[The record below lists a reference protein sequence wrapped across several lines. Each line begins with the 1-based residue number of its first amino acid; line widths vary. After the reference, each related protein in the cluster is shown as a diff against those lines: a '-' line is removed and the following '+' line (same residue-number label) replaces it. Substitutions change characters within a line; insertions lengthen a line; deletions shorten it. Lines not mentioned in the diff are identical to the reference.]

1 MVKILADFLLKDI
14 AEDVKLKQNFA
25 YLLTAYLNYLVDHR
39 DVQYNDNFQ
48 LLLQYADLLSLSNQ
62 EQHQNIAQQ
71 IVILLSQ
78 LFPKKDTV
86 NIVKENIYKNV
97 SNFASIDL
105 LLKNNKL
112 AKISNEFMHNV
123 MYTMH
128 RIENNIPDSDKSF
141 FDAQKTILSSLE
153 TNQYY
158 SFSAPTSMGKTFVSL
173 SFIRNMLKQ
182 NSRDNFAII
191 VPTRALLSEI
201 ANKIINDF
209 KDYLG
214 NNRHKVVT
222 TTAVVQEEEKFIAV
236 LTPERLYYSLLKKP
250 EVRFK
255 YIFIDEAHKISG
267 NDKRSIIYYKILDM
281 FKTDNNIHIYF
292 SSPIIP
298 NPDIYLELTNFYSN
312 SNSSGKA
319 FVFSPVIQNKIY
331 FNFLEQK
338 IQIYNNITNE
348 ILNGTSF
355 PHNITDKMQALL
367 FFGKNKCNLIYVSSA
382 NKAIK
387 YALEL
392 ANTVETYNLFPQT
405 DEVKKELEK
414 ASKQIEQKIHQD
426 YYLAKLIRQGIA
438 YHIGALPGEVRT
450 QIEDL
455 LRKGYLQYCFCTSTL
470 LEGVNVPVDNLF
482 IFDSKKGRSEMSAI
496 DAFNLI
502 GRAGRVT
509 LNEYGNAFII
519 IEDNRT
525 QQYFNKV
532 LLNPLPHQD
541 LLPQKTLQKKHK
553 KHIVSVLLN
562 GKTNLLEEG
571 EKYSSHGFNE
581 TTYEYATKCLNMLLQ
596 DICTKNKS
604 YIVKDFEKDE
614 ILSPQNIID
623 IRSKFSNFQQDDND
637 INLSA
642 IQKNSLYDAVLNKNI
657 NYPNSFDYQS
667 CLCFLKE
674 LSEIFQWPIYER
686 TSLGRGESLKYY
698 TVILTQ
704 WMQGKG
710 LHEIIRSAIN
720 YYREHSCQLQVYDP
734 TYRLVDYNDSLEH
747 KNIIINETMK
757 NIEEIINYKFSMYFL
772 RLSET
777 LLKLKGESVLINDW
791 YEYVEYGTNNHLVIT
806 LQKYGFLREEAISL
820 ISSQYIKYFNLTESH
835 IQIDIDIINI
845 VPLELKNSIQTVMI
859 NYPEIFYTRK

>member
-1 MVKILADFLLKDI
+1 MPRFYQIRASKAKGLWTGGVPKLGYDIKDKKLVINPVEAEQVRSIFEGYLQCGSLAELEKFAEIKGFKQKNRVTNKDEQRGGKPFKISALHRLLHEKLYLGMI
-14 AEDVKLKQNFA
+14 ENKRTGQAFKGQHEAIISKELWEKVQAKLKE
-25 YLLTAYLNYLVDHR
+25 
-39 DVQYNDNFQ
+39 NDNC
-48 LLLQYADLLSLSNQ
+48 ANHTRSR
-62 EQHQNIAQQ
+62 
-71 IVILLSQ
+71 
-78 LFPKKDTV
+78 
-86 NIVKENIYKNV
+86 
-97 SNFASIDL
+97 
-105 LLKNNKL
+105 NN
-112 AKISNEFMHNV
+112 
-123 MYTMH
+123 
-128 RIENNIPDSDKSF
+128 
-141 FDAQKTILSSLE
+141 
-153 TNQYY
+153 
-158 SFSAPTSMGKTFVSL
+158 
-173 SFIRNMLKQ
+173 
-182 NSRDNFAII
+182 
-191 VPTRALLSEI
+191 
-201 ANKIINDF
+201 
-209 KDYLG
+209 
-214 NNRHKVVT
+214 T

-720 YYREHSCQLQVYDP
+720 YYREHSCQLQVYAP

>member
-1 MVKILADFLLKDI
+1 LNCLAYPNILSKIIREFKIKNREIVKNKSIVQKVLNIEYSSIFNKITNIKIRKDCMVEYKKTSYSEGFGIFNRIHK
-14 AEDVKLKQNFA
+14 EDLDSVNNNVLNLYMLNTENKLFNYDQLYE
-25 YLLTAYLNYLVDHR
+25 YLL
-39 DVQYNDNFQ
+39 
-48 LLLQYADLLSLSNQ
+48 
-62 EQHQNIAQQ
+62 QNICQYVFDRRKINETQ
-71 IVILLSQ
+71 NDPIKSRTIILDALSQ
-78 LFPKKDTV
+78 LR
-86 NIVKENIYKNV
+86 
-97 SNFASIDL
+97 
-105 LLKNNKL
+105 
-112 AKISNEFMHNV
+112 KI
-123 MYTMH
+123 
-128 RIENNIPDSDKSF
+128 
-141 FDAQKTILSSLE
+141 
-153 TNQYY
+153 
-158 SFSAPTSMGKTFVSL
+158 TS
-173 SFIRNMLKQ
+173 
-182 NSRDNFAII
+182 
-191 VPTRALLSEI
+191 
-201 ANKIINDF
+201 
-209 KDYLG
+209 
-214 NNRHKVVT
+214 
-222 TTAVVQEEEKFIAV
+222 
-236 LTPERLYYSLLKKP
+236 
-250 EVRFK
+250 
-255 YIFIDEAHKISG
+255 
-267 NDKRSIIYYKILDM
+267 
-281 FKTDNNIHIYF
+281 DNNIHIYF

-331 FNFLEQK
+331 LNFLEQK

-348 ILNGTSF
+348 VLNGTSF

-455 LRKGYLQYCFCTSTL
+455 LKKGYLQYCFCTSTL

-482 IFDSKKGRSEMSAI
+482 IFDSKKGRSEMSTI

-553 KHIVSVLLN
+553 KHIVSVLLD

-623 IRSKFSNFQQDDND
+623 IRNKFSNFQQDDND

-642 IQKNSLYDAVLNKNI
+642 LQKNSLYDAVLNKNI

-667 CLCFLKE
+667 CLSFLKE
-674 LSEIFQWPIYER
+674 LSEIFQWQIYER

-720 YYREHSCQLQVYDP
+720 YYREHSCQLQVYEP
-734 TYRLVDYNDSLEH
+734 TYRLVDYDDSLEH

-777 LLKLKGESVLINDW
+777 LIKLQGESALINDW

-820 ISSQYIKYFNLTESH
+820 INPQYIKYINLVENH
-835 IQIDIDIINI
+835 IQIDIDLINV

-859 NYPEIFYTRK
+859 NYPEIFYIE